1 MKRVRAVRAG
11 SSSRLCGCSP
21 YRLLLVSLAAGA
33 SLYVFFIF
41 SLFFSGGNG
50 GAAAAAS
57 SGDGDAGTR
66 TLAMAGG
73 FVRASPAP
81 VVKASPR
88 ASSACGAALALGG
101 RRLRSAASCRQAR
114 AGFTRMPRPPAAR
127 RSAVP
132 LVPRRRGESAQLRV
146 PARLGGNAQD
156 VSKRGR
162 QLRGATMR
170 ASRRCRRRCSV
181 NSLLSPRVFCC
192 RERVTRRRPRPYP
205 CPCLPR
211 RPQRPRQVHL
221 RERVPAFCG
230 PAVFDGG

>member
-21 YRLLLVSLAAGA
+21 FRLLLVSLAAGA

-156 VSKRGR
+156 VSFRG
-162 QLRGATMR
+162 QLRGAAMR
-170 ASRRCRRRCSV
+170 ASRRCWRRCSV
-181 NSLLSPRVFCC
+181 HSLLSTRVFCC
-192 RERVTRRRPRPYP
+192 CERVTRRRPRPYP
-205 CPCLPR
+205 CPCSPR

-230 PAVFDGG
+230 PAVLDGG